1 VSTFPLVSARAR
13 GYNVAAVDE
22 FIARAQA
29 GDSSLT
35 SADIRWASF
44 PLVKG
49 GYSTSDVD
57 AALERLEDT
66 VADRELRELVKTA
79 GADGATADA
88 RAIAQDVLNR
98 VARAPRKRFRRA
110 PLFTYGYHRADVDK
124 FTDVIRA
131 FYNDGGLLT
140 RSDVRSV
147 SFRPQLGGYDEAQVD
162 FVLDELLRVMLA
174 AR

>member
-1 VSTFPLVSARAR
+1 VSTFPLVSAPAR
-13 GYNVAAVDE
+13 GYTVAAVDE

-35 SADIRWASF
+35 SSDIRSASF
-44 PLVKG
+44 PLSKG
-49 GYSTSDVD
+49 GYSIADVD

-66 VADRELRELVKTA
+66 VADHERQKQVNTVGVDGVTA
-79 GADGATADA
+79 EA

-98 VARAPRKRFRRA
+98 VARAPRKRFRSA
-110 PLFTYGYHRADVDK
+110 PLFTYGYHRADVDE

-140 RSDVRSV
+140 RADVRAV

>member
-1 VSTFPLVSARAR
+1 MSTFTQVSAPVR
-13 GYNVAAVDE
+13 GYNAAAVDA

-35 SADIRWASF
+35 SSDIRWASF
-44 PLVKG
+44 PINKG
-49 GYSTSDVD
+49 GYSIAEVD

-66 VADRELRELVKTA
+66 VAEHERRELIKTM
-79 GADGATADA
+79 GVEGATAEA
-88 RAIAQDVLNR
+88 RAVAQDVLNR
-98 VARAPRKRFRRA
+98 VAREPRKRFRGA
-110 PLFTYGYHRADVDK
+110 PLFTYGYNRSDVDE
-124 FTDVIRA
+124 FADVIRA
-131 FYNDGGLLT
+131 FYNDGGVLT
-140 RSDVRSV
+140 RADVRNV

>member
-1 VSTFPLVSARAR
+1 MTTFPLVSARAR

-22 FIARAQA
+22 FISRAQA

-35 SADIRWASF
+35 SSDIRWASF
-44 PLVKG
+44 PITKG
-49 GYSTSDVD
+49 GYSIAEVDV
-57 AALERLEDT
+57 ALERLEDT
-66 VADRELRELVKTA
+66 VADHERRKLISTV
-79 GADGATADA
+79 GVDGATAEA

-110 PLFTYGYHRADVDK
+110 PLFTYGYHRDDVDK
-124 FTDVIRA
+124 FADVIRA

-140 RSDVRSV
+140 RADVRNV

>member
-35 SADIRWASF
+35 SPEIRSASF
-44 PLVKG
+44 PISKG
-49 GYSTSDVD
+49 GYSVADVD
-57 AALERLEDT
+57 SALERLEDT
-66 VADRELRELVKTA
+66 VADHERRELVSKL
-79 GADGATADA
+79 GIDGATAEA
-88 RAIAQDVLNR
+88 RAVAQDVLNR
-98 VARAPRKRFRRA
+98 VARAPRKRFRSA
-110 PLFTYGYHRADVDK
+110 PFFTYGYHREDVDR
-124 FTDVIRA
+124 FADVIRA

-140 RSDVRSV
+140 RTDVRTV
-147 SFRPQLGGYDEAQVD
+147 SFRPQLGGYDEGQVD